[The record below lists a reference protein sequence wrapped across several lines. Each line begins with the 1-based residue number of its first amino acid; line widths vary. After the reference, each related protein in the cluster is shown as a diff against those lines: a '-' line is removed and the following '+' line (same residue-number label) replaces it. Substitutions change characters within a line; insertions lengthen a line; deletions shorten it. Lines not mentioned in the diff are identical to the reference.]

1 MRKLSTL
8 ALVAPGAALA
18 HGGHAPVPEM
28 AHGLAHAALPFG
40 LVMAALLVVGLIWRA
55 RS

>member
-1 MRKLSTL
+1 MKKLVILSAVL
-8 ALVAPGAALA
+8 PGAALA

-28 AHGLAHAALPFG
+28 AHGLVHAALPFG
-40 LVMAALLVVGLIWRA
+40 LVIAALVIAGVIWRA